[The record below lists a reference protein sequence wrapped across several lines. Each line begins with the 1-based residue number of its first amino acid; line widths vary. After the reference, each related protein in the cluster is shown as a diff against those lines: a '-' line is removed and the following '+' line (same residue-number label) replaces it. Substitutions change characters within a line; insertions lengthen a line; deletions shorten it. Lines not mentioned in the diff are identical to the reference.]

1 MSLWLK
7 IPLSL
12 RVFVGLLLGIAA
24 GFGLQTAANGGSA
37 LAHDAVGWIKVA
49 GDFFTAIIKMLVAPL
64 VFLAITAG
72 VVSLG
77 SLRKIRGVGFRAVFV
92 LLVTTIIAA
101 CVGAGLGHVF
111 QPGAGFDPFAPPAS
125 PMLGSNAPTVAEQL
139 LGLAPENP
147 VASMARGD
155 VLQIFVFALLFGIG
169 LNFARENGAA
179 AARALEGAAEALIKI
194 SGGVMELA
202 PFGVFA
208 LMAAVAAT
216 FDVQAMGPLA
226 TLVAL
231 LYAGCAVH
239 ALIVYGGLI
248 RIICNL
254 PFLRFLGGVLTPF
267 SVAIATIS
275 SNATV
280 PATMHAVERNFGV
293 SNRVASF
300 VVSLGSTL
308 NKDGTA
314 MFLALV
320 AIFGAQAYNVAL
332 DPSAYA
338 IIIAMAVLGAVGAAG
353 VPGAGLII
361 SSLVL
366 SAVNVPLETIAVL
379 AAIDRILDMPR
390 TALNVLGDCSASVV
404 VAKWEN
410 ELDQDIFR
418 GKNTPMDELVTD
430 ESPAKQQA

>member
-1 MSLWLK
+1 MNLWLR

-12 RVFVGLLLGIAA
+12 RVFAGLLLGVAA
-24 GFGLQTAANGGSA
+24 GYGLQIAANGGSH

-49 GDFFTAIIKMLVAPL
+49 GDFFTALIKMLVAPL
-64 VFLAITAG
+64 VFLTVTAA

-77 SLRKIRGVGFRAVFV
+77 SLRKIRGIGFRAVFM
-92 LLVTTIIAA
+92 LLITTVIAA

-111 QPGAGFDPFAPPAS
+111 QPGAGFDPFAPPSS
-125 PMLGSNAPTVAEQL
+125 PMLGANAPTVAEQL

-208 LMAAVAAT
+208 LMLSAAAT
-216 FDVQAMGPLA
+216 FDAEILWPFAKLA
-226 TLVAL
+226 AL
-231 LYAGCAVH
+231 LYAGCLAH
-239 ALIVYGGLI
+239 ALIVYGGLV
-248 RIICNL
+248 RIVCNL

-267 SVAIATIS
+267 SIAVSTTS

-300 VVSLGSTL
+300 VVSLGATL

-320 AIFGAQAYNVAL
+320 GIFGAQAYGVAL
-332 DPSAYA
+332 TPASYGL
-338 IIIAMAVLGAVGAAG
+338 IIAMAVLGAIGSAG

-366 SAVNVPLETIAVL
+366 SAVNVPLETIALL

-390 TALNVLGDCSASVV
+390 TALNVLGDCSASVA

-410 ELDQDIFR
+410 ELDRDIFR
-418 GKNTPMDELVTD
+418 GKKGPMDELVTD

>member
-1 MSLWLK
+1 MKLWLK
-7 IPLSL
+7 IPLSA
-12 RVFVGLLLGIAA
+12 RVFFGLLLGIAA
-24 GFGLQTAANGGSA
+24 GYGLQIAANNGSGA
-37 LAHDAVGWIKVA
+37 AHDAVGWIKVA

-64 VFLAITAG
+64 VFLTVVAG

-77 SLRKIRGVGFRAVFV
+77 SLRKIRGVGFHAVFV
-92 LLVTTIIAA
+92 LLLTTIIAA
-101 CVGAGLGHVF
+101 CVGAALGHFF
-111 QPGAGFDPFAPPAS
+111 QPGAGFDPFAPPSA
-125 PMLGSNAPTVAEQL
+125 PVLGANAPTVAEQL

-155 VLQIFVFALLFGIG
+155 VLQIFAFALLFGIG

-179 AARALEGAAEALIKI
+179 AARALEGAAEAIIKV

-208 LMAAVAAT
+208 LMLATAAT
-216 FDVQAMGPLA
+216 TDLQ
-226 TLVAL
+226 TLTPVAKLIAL
-231 LYAGCAVH
+231 LYAGCAAH
-239 ALIVYGGLI
+239 ALIVYGGLV
-248 RIICNL
+248 RIVCNL

-267 SVAIATIS
+267 SVAVSTTS
-275 SNATV
+275 SNASI
-280 PATMHAVERNFGV
+280 PATMHAVERNLGV

-300 VVSLGSTL
+300 VVSLGATV

-320 AIFGAQAYNVAL
+320 ACFGAQAYQTAL
-332 DPSAYA
+332 TPASYG
-338 IIIAMAVLGAVGAAG
+338 IIIAMSVLGAVGAAG
-353 VPGAGLII
+353 IPGAGLII

-366 SAVNVPLETIAVL
+366 SAVNVPLETIAML
-379 AAIDRILDMPR
+379 AALDRIMDMPR

-410 ELDQDIFR
+410 ELDRDIFR
-418 GKNTPMDELVTD
+418 GKKGPMDELVTD